1 MNPKRNIDFVLH
13 DVRLPRRVKAGR
25 LRKVLAQKEKKPGEK
40 KPRQTLRRL
49 APVGLAL
56 LVLAGSAGL
65 GVYLRD
71 FRARGDTET
80 ASTNGLS
87 GIFGDISNLFRAIG
101 GLRSNLSDL
110 KSRGLGLAF
119 NGGGEELIGILKS
132 LQSNLETLNS
142 SSGFLGNWLTQF
154 AVPQNN
160 VFASNQIPTD
170 LGALGEGL
178 GSLIRF
184 LDTPDERHLVLI
196 FENPSEI
203 RPAGGFAGSYGELV
217 LERANVKKIEVN
229 DIYYPDRFLDL
240 NVVPPIQLQAL
251 TPDWGAR
258 DANWFFDFPT
268 SANKLVELLEASDV
282 YADRGIKFDGV
293 VAVNVRVVEDLLEI
307 TGPIEVKEYNLT
319 LTKDNFLREVQREV
333 ESGRDK
339 VPGQNP
345 KRILSVMTPI
355 LIERIN
361 NLDEDRQN
369 KLFSLIFTRTA
380 NKDIKFYF
388 KDPALEGF
396 VDKLGIGGRIFE
408 IPQDFAGDYLAVVNT
423 NVAGGKTDIFI
434 NQTIRLDSKIESDGR
449 IENRLTITREHKG
462 ANEPEV
468 WYRASNQDFVK
479 IFIRPES
486 ELEIFEGETPKEIK
500 PIIGDYGAAGYTIDP
515 ILSGIEGTREIL
527 ANLGAESYLES
538 GKKVFASW
546 FNLDSGEKKSLAVGY
561 RSGPVPLQSGGKYA
575 FVLDKQSGSETG
587 FLYNLTAPPG
597 FHWRE
602 SGQNLFR
609 YEADKLPSRLFIELT
624 LIKDE

>member
-13 DVRLPRRVKAGR
+13 DVRHPQRTISPK
-25 LRKVLAQKEKKPGEK
+25 RKVKERRPN
-40 KPRQTLRRL
+40 QTLRRL
-49 APVGLAL
+49 APVGLTL
-56 LVLAGSAGL
+56 LVLVGSAGL

-71 FRARGDTET
+71 FRARGNTET
-80 ASTNGLS
+80 ASTDGLS
-87 GIFGDISNLFRAIG
+87 GIFGDISNLFRAVG

-110 KSRGLGLAF
+110 KSRGLKLAF

-142 SSGFLGNWLTQF
+142 SSDFLSNWFVQF

-160 VFASNQIPTD
+160 VFASNQISTD

-178 GSLIRF
+178 GTLIRF
-184 LDTPDERHLVLI
+184 LDTPDERHLILI

-240 NVVPPIQLQAL
+240 KVVPPIQLQAL

-268 SANKLVELLEASDV
+268 SANKLVELLEASAV
-282 YADRGIKFDGV
+282 YADQGIKFDGV
-293 VAVNVRVVEDLLEI
+293 VAVNVRVIEDLLEI
-307 TGPIEVKEYNLT
+307 TGPIELKEYNLT

-355 LIERIN
+355 LLERIS
-361 NLDEDRQN
+361 NLNEGDQN
-369 KLFSLIFTRTA
+369 KLFSLIFARTA

-408 IPQDFAGDYLAVVNT
+408 IPQDFSGDYLAVVNT
-423 NVAGGKTDIFI
+423 NVAGGKTDVFI
-434 NQTIRLDSKIESDGR
+434 NQAIKLDSEIGQDGR
-449 IENRLTITREHKG
+449 IKNRLTITREHKG

-468 WYRASNQDFVK
+468 WYRARNQDFIK
-479 IFIRPES
+479 IFTRPES
-486 ELEIFEGETPKEIK
+486 ELEIFEGETPKEIE

-538 GKKVFASW
+538 GKKVFAGW
-546 FNLDSGEKKSLAVGY
+546 FNLDPGEKRNLTVGY
-561 RSGPVPLQSGGKYA
+561 SSGPISLQANQKYT
-575 FVLDKQSGSETG
+575 FVLDKQSGSESS
-587 FLYNLTAPPG
+587 FLYNLTAPVG
-597 FHWRE
+597 FHWAE
-602 SGQNLFR
+602 SGNSQFN
-609 YEADKLPSRLFIELT
+609 YQTDKLSARLTIELT
-624 LIKDE
+624 LVKDE